1 MDDSTK
7 TIVSALSEEHI
18 CSITGLSQ
26 GQLRAWDKRGFF
38 VPQYAYD
45 DRSSANSRIYSF
57 KDAVGLRTLSKLRGK
72 PYNFSL
78 NRLIKVARKLT
89 DSGISHWADVTIY
102 VVNDE
107 ISFRKLDDHIVE
119 GAESGQ
125 FAMLEIIEVIEEVKQ
140 KIEDLKKRSNENFGK
155 VERNRFVARNSWVV
169 AGTRIP
175 TATIKRYAEA
185 GYSIQ
190 QIIEEYPLLTAKDIK
205 AALQHEKGLA
215 KSA

>member
-18 CSITGLSQ
+18 SRITDLSK

-38 VPQYAYD
+38 IPQYAYD
-45 DRSSANSRIYSF
+45 DRSSAYSRIYSF
-57 KDAVGLRTLSKLRGK
+57 KDAVGLRTLSKLRGT

-78 NRLIKVARKLT
+78 KRLINVAHKLT
-89 DSGISHWADVTIY
+89 ETGISHWADVIIY
-102 VVNDE
+102 VVNNE

-140 KIEDLKKRSNENFGK
+140 KIEDLKKRDKSNFGK
-155 VERNRFVARNSWVV
+155 VERNRFVARNSWVI

-175 TATIKRYAEA
+175 TATVKRYSEA
-185 GYSIQ
+185 GYSAE
-190 QIIEEYPLLTAKDIK
+190 QIIEEYPLLTAGDIK
-205 AALQHEKGLA
+205 AALQHEKKLV